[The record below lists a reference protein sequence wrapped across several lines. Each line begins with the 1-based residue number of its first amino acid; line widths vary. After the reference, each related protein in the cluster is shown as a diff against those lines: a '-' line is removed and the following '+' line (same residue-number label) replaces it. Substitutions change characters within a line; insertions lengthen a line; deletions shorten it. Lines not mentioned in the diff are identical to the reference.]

1 MGHGRIKCRAI
12 DCDCNGS
19 HVAERGRLRAAR
31 IGFTTTHK
39 TAGTAKIRGS
49 RTGHHSLWF
58 GLWLEKLSMNSAAI
72 RIFIFWNF
80 VNPKDA
86 DSSDERGRSRVPGET
101 GGSSPVARN
110 GPSST

>member
-1 MGHGRIKCRAI
+1 MGHGRIKCRAT

-19 HVAERGRLRAAR
+19 HVAERGRLRAAPKVLQQLTR
-31 IGFTTTHK
+31 PQ
-39 TAGTAKIRGS
+39 
-49 RTGHHSLWF
+49 
-58 GLWLEKLSMNSAAI
+58 GLPKYAEVAPDIIVCGLDCGWKNSMNSAAI
-72 RIFIFWNF
+72 HILIFLKF
-80 VNPKDA
+80 VHPKDA